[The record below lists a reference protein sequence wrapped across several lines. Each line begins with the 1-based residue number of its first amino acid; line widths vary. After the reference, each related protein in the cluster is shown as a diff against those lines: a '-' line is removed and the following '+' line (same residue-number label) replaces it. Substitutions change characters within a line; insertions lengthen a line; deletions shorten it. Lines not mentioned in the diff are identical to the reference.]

1 MRRTIDQSC
10 RKRLAAQAADV
21 CAFFCADLNCVETWR
36 LAAHR
41 MHTGRNNFDI
51 FTVPEQTAKKP
62 FRDRTAANIAC
73 ADKED
78 AFHVSDGASE
88 RHPNVELYVLKSIY
102 TLWEVR
108 LLINGASRQREL
120 RLFWWAFRCFA
131 QMTIDTLR
139 QVPLFES
146 LDNEAAGELCHLL
159 ESLDCKASTI
169 LFRAGDE
176 GDALYVIER
185 GKVRICVRTT
195 QGHELTL
202 TELGRGDFFGEMALL
217 DGQRRSADAVVAEDA
232 RLAVLSREH
241 FLSFVRSSPN
251 VALELLTALANR
263 LRHTDEM
270 LRHSATRNV
279 NVEEA
284 ARLTLA
290 DRAADIIAEFGGS
303 WKFIISAVLFFNVWV
318 VINSLLLTN
327 RGFDAYP
334 YLLLSTMI
342 NMLAVLQAPII
353 LMSQNRQAH
362 KDRLRSEI
370 DYQINLKNELAL
382 NEILERLKTLER
394 EHLQLTS
401 DKRPE

>member
-1 MRRTIDQSC
+1 
-10 RKRLAAQAADV
+10 
-21 CAFFCADLNCVETWR
+21 
-36 LAAHR
+36 
-41 MHTGRNNFDI
+41 
-51 FTVPEQTAKKP
+51 
-62 FRDRTAANIAC
+62 
-73 ADKED
+73 
-78 AFHVSDGASE
+78 
-88 RHPNVELYVLKSIY
+88 
-102 TLWEVR
+102 
-108 LLINGASRQREL
+108 
-120 RLFWWAFRCFA
+120 
-131 QMTIDTLR
+131 MTIDTLR

-176 GDALYVIER
+176 GDAMYVIER
-185 GKVRICVRTT
+185 GKIRICVRTT

-217 DGQRRSADAVVAEDA
+217 GDGQKRSADAVVAEDA
-232 RLAVLSREH
+232 RLAVLSRKH

-303 WKFIISAVLFFNVWV
+303 WKFIISAVLFFNAWV
-318 VINSLLLTN
+318 VINTLLLAN
-327 RGFDAYP
+327 QGFDAYP

-342 NMLAVLQAPII
+342 NMIAVLQAPII

-362 KDRLRSEI
+362 KDRLRAEI

-382 NEILERLKTLER
+382 NEIIERLKALER
-394 EHLQLTS
+394 ENFQLTS
-401 DKRPE
+401 ERRPEGRSTNDE

>member
-1 MRRTIDQSC
+1 LELLVSG
-10 RKRLAAQAADV
+10 
-21 CAFFCADLNCVETWR
+21 NCSYFG
-36 LAAHR
+36 
-41 MHTGRNNFDI
+41 GRS
-51 FTVPEQTAKKP
+51 V
-62 FRDRTAANIAC
+62 
-73 ADKED
+73 
-78 AFHVSDGASE
+78 V
-88 RHPNVELYVLKSIY
+88 
-102 TLWEVR
+102 
-108 LLINGASRQREL
+108 
-120 RLFWWAFRCFA
+120 FA

-176 GDALYVIER
+176 GDAMYVIER

-217 DGQRRSADAVVAEDA
+217 GDGQRRSADAVVAEDA

-251 VALELLTALANR
+251 VALELLTALVNR

-284 ARLTLA
+284 AQLTLA

-303 WKFIISAVLFFNVWV
+303 WKFIIAAVLFFNVWV
-318 VINSLLLTN
+318 LINTLLLAN
-327 RGFDAYP
+327 SGFDPYP
-334 YLLLSTMI
+334 YLLLSTGI

-394 EHLQLTS
+394 EYLQLTS

>member
-1 MRRTIDQSC
+1 
-10 RKRLAAQAADV
+10 
-21 CAFFCADLNCVETWR
+21 
-36 LAAHR
+36 
-41 MHTGRNNFDI
+41 
-51 FTVPEQTAKKP
+51 
-62 FRDRTAANIAC
+62 
-73 ADKED
+73 
-78 AFHVSDGASE
+78 
-88 RHPNVELYVLKSIY
+88 
-102 TLWEVR
+102 
-108 LLINGASRQREL
+108 
-120 RLFWWAFRCFA
+120 
-131 QMTIDTLR
+131 MTIDTLR

-146 LDNEAAGELCHLL
+146 LDNKAADELCHLL
-159 ESLDCKASTI
+159 ESLDRKAGTC

-176 GDALYVIER
+176 GDAMYVIER

-217 DGQRRSADAVVAEDA
+217 DGQKRSADAVVAEDA

-263 LRHTDEM
+263 LRRTDEL

-290 DRAADIIAEFGGS
+290 DRAADLIAEFGGS
-303 WKFIISAVLFFNVWV
+303 WKFIIAAVLFFNVWV
-318 VINSLLLTN
+318 LINSLLLEN
-327 RGFDAYP
+327 KGFDAYP
-334 YLLLSTMI
+334 YMLLSCVI

-353 LMSQNRQAH
+353 LMSQNRQSH
-362 KDRLRSEI
+362 KDRLRAEI

-382 NEILERLKTLER
+382 NEIIERLKALER
-394 EHLQLTS
+394 DYLQLTS
-401 DKRPE
+401 DKRLE